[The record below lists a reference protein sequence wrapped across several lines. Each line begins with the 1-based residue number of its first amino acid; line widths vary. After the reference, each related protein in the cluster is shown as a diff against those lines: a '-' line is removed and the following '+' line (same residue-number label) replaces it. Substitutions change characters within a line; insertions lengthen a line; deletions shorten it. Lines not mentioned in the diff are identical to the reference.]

1 MLRIYSKT
9 NFKVIINIKKSNAV
23 LKLNLTST
31 CLYSAEIGSGS
42 KPIHEIIG
50 KINNL
55 INHLLKI
62 PYPRPLYYEGL
73 IRLFSVD

>member
-1 MLRIYSKT
+1 VFRIYSKT
-9 NFKVIINIKKSNAV
+9 NFKVIINIKKLNAV
-23 LKLNLTST
+23 LKLDQT
-31 CLYSAEIGSGS
+31 CMYYAEIGSGS

-55 INHLLKI
+55 INHSLKI

-73 IRLFSVD
+73 IRLFGVD